1 MMKDAHCSHCG
12 AAFPPDAGWPRTCA
26 ACGATSY
33 RNPLPVAVVL
43 VPVDGG
49 LLTVRRAIEPRRGE
63 LALPGGYINDGE
75 SWQQAGAREVL
86 EETGVAIDPAGI
98 VDFGVRSAPDG
109 TLLVF
114 GEARPLSAP
123 PLHSPNPEV
132 SELVVVRTPRT
143 LAFPLHTE
151 IAAEWF
157 ATGGASGARRHRR

>member
-1 MMKDAHCSHCG
+1 MKDAHCSHCG
-12 AAFPPDAGWPRTCA
+12 AAFPAGAGWPRACA

-63 LALPGGYINDGE
+63 LALPGGFINEGE

-98 VDFGVRSAPDG
+98 VDFRVRSAPDG

-114 GEARPLSAP
+114 GEARPLSAVP
-123 PLHSPNPEV
+123 SLARNPEV

-151 IAAEWF
+151 VAAEWF
-157 ATGGASGARRHRR
+157 ARRDRAP